1 MNSGPGDEGTGCG
14 SHRSHFHI
22 VSMPFAYTF
31 VLSAADGQLHDL
43 RAEGNPQYSSPR
55 LVQNLP
61 ALTGI
66 EVQGTGL
73 WHTIGL
79 GICPL
84 VFPNPKTLL
93 PHKAAPGHNHTHT
106 HHLSIDTHTLPS
118 LYTHTHTLLYTHIP
132 IHTPSSYTQRH
143 RWERLSQ
150 CLLWGPPCLLLPDA
164 HTCWSNF
171 LFTQV

>member
-132 IHTPSSYTQRH
+132 IHTLTQ
-143 RWERLSQ
+143 
-150 CLLWGPPCLLLPDA
+150 LLHTEAQVGMPIPVSPMGTTVPPA
-164 HTCWSNF
+164 S
-171 LFTQV
+171 